1 MQRPSAESPENVS
14 AAGFLL
20 PEMDRTEKEFR
31 RKYAAVF
38 LTVAAIAAVTVL
50 SLRNRL
56 DPDMRGQAVLSVLFI
71 FQIFTIV
78 LLSSALKRNLR
89 TDFYSFGNIM
99 VIGAILFETVL
110 TLFLLDYFLSCI
122 AHPEQLGL
130 RAVFDRMISFP
141 RQFSRYALVFFG
153 LVCLLVCVSNV
164 SLIRHEGFRLKNLNG
179 VILSALYIGGT
190 LVLYAATGLLYKK
203 VIVPHGYAGNTWAE
217 GIYLAVTLFLLLL
230 LCYYECVAVGTGI
243 LGWAAARK
251 KPAYD
256 KDYIIILGCLISR
269 EGGLLPLLKGRVNRA
284 IRYAWD
290 QEIATGRKLIYVPS
304 GGQGRGEIMSE
315 GSAMEFYL
323 LTHGAEQDEVIAEK
337 ESANTWENMV
347 FSKRIID
354 REKPGAKVAF
364 ATTNFHVL
372 RSGILARKAGLDAE
386 GIASATK
393 WYFWPN
399 GFVREFFGIMKMNV
413 KAHVHV
419 GLVLLLCS
427 AAAGIIFALCG

>member
-1 MQRPSAESPENVS
+1 
-14 AAGFLL
+14 
-20 PEMDRTEKEFR
+20 MDRTEKEFR

-38 LTVAAIAAVTVL
+38 FATAAIAAVTVFR
-50 SLRNRL
+50 LRDRM
-56 DPDMRGQAVLSVLFI
+56 DPSMRGQAVLSVLFI
-71 FQIFTIV
+71 FQIFTIA

-89 TDFYSFGNIM
+89 RDFYSFGNIM
-99 VIGAILFETVL
+99 VIGAILFEIVL

-122 AHPEQLGL
+122 RDPEQLGL
-130 RAVFDRMISFP
+130 RAVFDRMITFP
-141 RQFSRYALVFFG
+141 MLFSWYALAFFG
-153 LVCLLVCVSNV
+153 LVCLLVTVSNI

-179 VILSALYIGGT
+179 VILSVLYIGGSF
-190 LVLYAATGLLYKK
+190 LLYAATDLVYRK
-203 VIVPHGYAGNTWAE
+203 VIVPNGLAGNTWAE
-217 GIYLAVTLFLLLL
+217 GVYLAVTLFLLLF

-243 LGWAAARK
+243 LGFAAARK

-290 QEIATGRKLIYVPS
+290 QEIATGKKVIYVPS
-304 GGQGRGEIMSE
+304 GGQGKNEIMSE

-323 LTHGAEQDEVIAEK
+323 LTHGAEQDEVLAEK

-354 REKPGAKVAF
+354 KEKPDAKVAF

-386 GIASATK
+386 GIASRTK

-399 GFVREFFGIMKMNV
+399 GFVREFFGIMDMNR
-413 KAHVHV
+413 KAHWKV

-427 AAAGIIFALCG
+427 AAAGVIFAISG

>member
-1 MQRPSAESPENVS
+1 
-14 AAGFLL
+14 
-20 PEMDRTEKEFR
+20 MDQTEKEFR
-31 RKYAAVF
+31 MKYTAVF
-38 LTVAAIAAVTVL
+38 LVTAVIAAVTVFRL
-50 SLRNRL
+50 RERMDPSL
-56 DPDMRGQAVLSVLFI
+56 RGQAVLSILFI
-71 FQIFTIV
+71 FQIFTII
-78 LLSSALKRNLR
+78 LLSAALKRNLR
-89 TDFYSFGNIM
+89 RDFYSFGNIM

-110 TLFLLDYFLSCI
+110 TLFLLSYFLSCI
-122 AHPEQLGL
+122 GNPDQLGL

-141 RQFSRYALVFFG
+141 LLFSRYALAFLG
-153 LVCLLVCVSNV
+153 LVCLLVSVSNV

-179 VILSALYIGGT
+179 VILSVLYIGGSF
-190 LVLYAATGLLYKK
+190 LLYAVSDLIYRK
-203 VIVPHGYAGNTWAE
+203 VIVPNGLSGNTWAE
-217 GIYLAVTLFLLLL
+217 GVYLAVTLFLMLF

-243 LGWAAARK
+243 LGFAAARK

-290 QEIATGRKLIYVPS
+290 QEIATGKKLIYVPS
-304 GGQGRGEIMSE
+304 GGQGKNEIMSE

-354 REKPGAKVAF
+354 REKPDAKVAF

-386 GIASATK
+386 GIASRTK

-399 GFVREFFGIMKMNV
+399 GFVREFFGIMAMNRM
-413 KAHVHV
+413 AHLKV
-419 GLVLLLCS
+419 GLVLFLCS
-427 AAAGIIFALCG
+427 VAAGIIFAISG